1 LFDRELEVHAV
12 EITPSETAFPWED
25 GPVNDVSEVDLLEA
39 GRAAYARKGWSEA
52 YRLLGDADGA
62 GELTAGDLEA
72 LAKSAWWLGHA
83 EESIATR
90 ERAYA
95 MYVEGGDRARAALMA
110 LTLRREYGAKLAGSV
125 AQGWL
130 HRAEHLLEGQP
141 ESLAHGYL
149 AIANG
154 ELALSRG
161 ELDHALTHF
170 DLAVEIASR
179 VNDPDLPVWAAM
191 RRGEALANA
200 GRLDEAFGLME
211 GAAAAAVGGELGPF
225 TTGAVFCGVMSVCRE
240 VADYRRGTEWAEV
253 SKRWC
258 ERQEITGFPGVC
270 RVHRAEFM
278 RLTGAWAE
286 AEAEAQRA
294 SDELRFF
301 LPAAAGGAFHELGEV
316 RLRTG
321 DLTGAAE
328 AFEQAE
334 ALGEEPQPG
343 RALLLLEEGRA
354 DAAAASI
361 RGSLEE
367 LTWNRLARS
376 RILPAQAE
384 IAKVR
389 GDAATAA
396 AAASELGEIAKEF
409 DTPAIRAAAAHAGG
423 IAALLVDELETASR
437 MFREARR
444 LWREI
449 DAPFEASIA
458 SVRLAETHTARGDAE
473 AAKLELASAR
483 STFERLGAAPELTRA
498 EGLVAA
504 MSGASGARQVRT
516 FMFTDIVGSTA
527 LIEAIGDDAWHD
539 LLHWHD
545 EALRRCIAENAGE
558 ATDHTGDG
566 FFVAFAD
573 PRSALG
579 CAAAIQRTLA
589 AHRRDH
595 GFAPRVRIGLH
606 AAEATRVGDDFEGVG
621 VHAAARIGALAEGG
635 EVLAS
640 AETLEGIAD
649 IAYGD
654 PRQVSLKGLA
664 KPISI
669 VEVDWKRS
677 G

>member
-1 LFDRELEVHAV
+1 LVAGELELHVV
-12 EITPSETAFPWED
+12 EITPPGTGFPWED
-25 GPVNDVSEVDLLEA
+25 DPVKDVEEADLLEA
-39 GRAAYARKGWSEA
+39 GRAAYARKAWSEA
-52 YRLLGDADGA
+52 YRLLRDADA
-62 GELTAGDLEA
+62 TDELTTSDLEA
-72 LAKSAWWLGHA
+72 LAKSAWWIGHA

-95 MYVEGGDRARAALMA
+95 RYVDGGDRARAALMA

-130 HRAEHLLEGQP
+130 QRAEHLLEGEP

-149 AIANG
+149 ALANG

-161 ELDHALTHF
+161 ELDHALAHF
-170 DLAVEIASR
+170 DRAVEIASR
-179 VNDPDLPVWAAM
+179 LDDRDLPVWAAM

-200 GRLDEAFGLME
+200 GRLEEAFGLME

-225 TTGAVFCGVMSVCRE
+225 TTGAVFCGVMSICRE
-240 VADYRRGTEWAEV
+240 AADYRRGTEWAEV

-258 ERQEITGFPGVC
+258 ERQDITGFPGVC

-301 LPAAAGGAFHELGEV
+301 HPAAAAGAFHELGEV

-343 RALLLLEEGRA
+343 RSLLLLEQGRA

-367 LTWNRLARS
+367 LTWNRLARARLLPVQADIA
-376 RILPAQAE
+376 RI
-384 IAKVR
+384 R
-389 GDAATAA
+389 DDAATAA
-396 AAASELGEIAKEF
+396 AAAAELGEIAKEF

-423 IAALLVDELETASR
+423 LASLLGDDPDPATR

-444 LWREI
+444 LWREV
-449 DAPFEASIA
+449 DAPFEASIS
-458 SVRLAETHTARGDAE
+458 SVRLAEALEASGDREGAR
-473 AAKLELASAR
+473 LELESAR
-483 STFERLGAAPELTRA
+483 ATFERLGARPDLARVDALLAGFTRS
-498 EGLVAA
+498 AA
-504 MSGASGARQVRT
+504 SRQVRT

-527 LIEAIGDDAWHD
+527 LVEAIGDEAWHD

-545 EALRRCIAENAGE
+545 TALRRCLAENGGE
-558 ATDHTGDG
+558 EIDHTGDG
-566 FFVAFAD
+566 FFVAFPDAG
-573 PRSALG
+573 SALR
-579 CAAAIQRTLA
+579 CASDIQRKLA
-589 AHRRDH
+589 EHRIDH

-606 AAEATRVGDDFEGVG
+606 AAEASRVGADYEGAG
-621 VHAAARIGALAEGG
+621 IHAAARIGALAEGG

-640 AETLEGIAD
+640 LDTLEGIE
-649 IAYGD
+649 GLTVGE
-654 PRQVSLKGLA
+654 PREVSLKGLA
-664 KPISI
+664 KP
-669 VEVDWKRS
+669 VRVAAVDWR
-677 G
+677 GAG

>member
-1 LFDRELEVHAV
+1 M
-12 EITPSETAFPWED
+12 S
-25 GPVNDVSEVDLLEA
+25 DVSEADRLEVA
-39 GRAAYARKGWSEA
+39 RAAYARHAWSEA
-52 YRLLGDADGA
+52 YRLLRDADGT
-62 GELTAGDLEA
+62 GELTAKDLEA

-83 EESIATR
+83 EESIANR

-95 MYVEGGDRARAALMA
+95 MYVEAGDRARAALMA

-149 AIANG
+149 ALANG
-154 ELALSRG
+154 ELALGRG
-161 ELDHALTHF
+161 ELDHALDHF

-179 VNDPDLPVWAAM
+179 LDDPDLPVWAAM
-191 RRGEALANA
+191 RRGEALANS
-200 GRLDEAFGLME
+200 GRLEEAFGLME

-240 VADYRRGTEWAEV
+240 AADYRRGTEWAEV

-294 SDELRFF
+294 SDELRYFH
-301 LPAAAGGAFHELGEV
+301 PAAAGGAFHELGEV

-321 DLTGAAE
+321 DLSGAAE

-343 RALLLLEEGRA
+343 RALLLLEQGRV
-354 DAAAASI
+354 DAAASSI

-376 RILPAQAE
+376 RMLPAQSE

-396 AAASELGEIAKEF
+396 AAAAELGEIAKEF

-423 IAALLVDELETASR
+423 VAALLAGEVDVAER
-437 MFREARR
+437 MFRDARR

-458 SVRLAETHTARGDAE
+458 SARLAESHIARGDTE

-483 STFERLGAAPELTRA
+483 STFERLGAAPELTR
-498 EGLVAA
+498 VDAA
-504 MSGASGARQVRT
+504 LAAIAGPSASRLVRT

-527 LIEAIGDDAWHD
+527 LVEAIGDEEWHD
-539 LLHWHD
+539 LLRWHD
-545 EALRRCIAENAGE
+545 EALRGCFRRKAGE
-558 ATDHTGDG
+558 EVQRTGDG

-573 PRSALG
+573 AASAVA
-579 CAAAIQRTLA
+579 CAAEIQRALA
-589 AHRRDH
+589 EHRRDH
-595 GFAPRVRIGLH
+595 GFAPKVRIGLH
-606 AAEATRVGDDFEGVG
+606 AAEATRVAGDYEGAG
-621 VHAAARIGALAEGG
+621 VHAAARIGALAAGG

-640 AETLEGIAD
+640 LETVEGIDDVTFGEA
-649 IAYGD
+649 
-654 PRQVSLKGLA
+654 REVTLKGLA
-664 KPISI
+664 KPVPVVAI
-669 VEVDWKRS
+669 DWRRS
-677 G
+677 H

>member
-1 LFDRELEVHAV
+1 LFAGELELHVI
-12 EITPSETAFPWED
+12 EITPPGTSFPWED
-25 GPVNDVSEVDLLEA
+25 DPVKDVEEADLLEA
-39 GRAAYARKGWSEA
+39 GRAAYARKAWSEA
-52 YRLLGDADGA
+52 YRLLRDADA
-62 GELTAGDLEA
+62 TGELTTSDLEA
-72 LAKSAWWLGHA
+72 LAKSAWWIGHA

-95 MYVEGGDRARAALMA
+95 RYVDGGDRARAALMA

-130 HRAEHLLEGQP
+130 RRAEHLLEGEP

-149 AIANG
+149 ALANG
-154 ELALSRG
+154 ELALRRG
-161 ELDHALTHF
+161 ELDHALAHF
-170 DLAVEIASR
+170 DRAVEIASR
-179 VNDPDLPVWAAM
+179 LDDRDLPVWAAM

-200 GRLDEAFGLME
+200 GRLEEAFGLME

-225 TTGAVFCGVMSVCRE
+225 TTGAVFCGVMSICRE
-240 VADYRRGTEWAEV
+240 AADYRRGTEWAEV

-258 ERQEITGFPGVC
+258 ERQDITGFPGVC

-301 LPAAAGGAFHELGEV
+301 HPAAAAGAFHELGEV

-343 RALLLLEEGRA
+343 RSLLLLERGRA

-367 LTWNRLARS
+367 LTWNRLARARLLPVQADIA
-376 RILPAQAE
+376 RI
-384 IAKVR
+384 R
-389 GDAATAA
+389 DDAATAA
-396 AAASELGEIAKEF
+396 AAAAELGEIAKEF
-409 DTPAIRAAAAHAGG
+409 DTPAIKAAAAHAGG
-423 IAALLVDELETASR
+423 LAALIGDDRDQAVR

-444 LWREI
+444 LWREV
-449 DAPFEASIA
+449 DAPFEASIS
-458 SVRLAETHTARGDAE
+458 SVRLAEALEASGDRE
-473 AAKLELASAR
+473 AARLELESAR
-483 STFERLGAAPELTRA
+483 ATFERLGARPDLARVDAILAGFTRPR
-498 EGLVAA
+498 
-504 MSGASGARQVRT
+504 GAREVRT

-527 LIEAIGDDAWHD
+527 LVEAIGDDAWHD

-545 EALRRCIAENAGE
+545 EALRRCIADGGGE
-558 ATDHTGDG
+558 EIEHTGDG
-566 FFVAFAD
+566 FFVAFPDAG
-573 PRSALG
+573 RALA
-579 CAAAIQRTLA
+579 CAAKIQRTLA
-589 AHRRDH
+589 DHRRDH
-595 GFAPRVRIGLH
+595 GFAPQVRIGLH
-606 AAEATRVGDDFEGVG
+606 AAEATRVRDDYEGAG

-640 AETLEGIAD
+640 LDTIDGIDGVAL
-649 IAYGD
+649 GE
-654 PRQVSLKGLA
+654 PREVSLKGLA
-664 KPISI
+664 KPVRVAAI
-669 VEVDWKRS
+669 DWRA